1 MQDDHIAWFEEL
13 GIDDVPRVGGKNAS
27 LGEMVGTLRAK
38 GVRVPDGFATTA
50 LAYRKFITAN
60 GIANDMAARI
70 SAMKN
75 GTATLQQTGSAIRRL
90 FLDSDFPPRISGAIR
105 RAYSELSERIGT
117 GEASVAVRSSASG
130 ELRGPAGNLP
140 QRQRRASTYRCLP
153 PVLCLIIHRPGD
165 KLP

>member
-90 FLDSDFPPRISGAIR
+90 FLDSDFPPRISGAIFP
-105 RAYSELSERIGT
+105 
-117 GEASVAVRSSASG
+117 SAS
-130 ELRGPAGNLP
+130 EPV
-140 QRQRRASTYRCLP
+140 RQALLYAAAPPPRICLRRASRASRKPSSTSAASEHLSMPAAGALP
-153 PVLCLIIHRPGD
+153 HYSPTGR
-165 KLP
+165 